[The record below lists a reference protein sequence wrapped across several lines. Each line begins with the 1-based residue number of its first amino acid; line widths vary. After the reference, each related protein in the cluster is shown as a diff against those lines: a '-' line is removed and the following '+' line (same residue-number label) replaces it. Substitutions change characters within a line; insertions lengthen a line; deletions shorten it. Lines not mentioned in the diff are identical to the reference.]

1 MYRRFL
7 MSEMTVSQR
16 EKLLADMRS
25 VVADAEELLRMSSDD
40 ASESARALRERL
52 QDSLTQARHKL
63 ADMQQVA
70 TEKIKHVGSAT
81 DDFVH
86 ENPWRSIAIGTGA
99 GLLVGILIGR
109 R

>member
-1 MYRRFL
+1 
-7 MSEMTVSQR
+7 MSELTVNQR

-25 VVADAEELLRMSSDD
+25 VVADAEELLRLSAGD
-40 ASESARALRERL
+40 ASEGARALRERL
-52 QDSLTQARHKL
+52 QENLMQARHKL
-63 ADMQQVA
+63 GDLQEVA
-70 TEKIKHVGSAT
+70 TEQIKHAGRAA

-99 GLLVGILIGR
+99 GLLVGMLIGR